1 MSDVWTYRAV
11 DREGPGEADLTGF
24 KVVSSDGH
32 DVGRVVETVRERGTG
47 WVRVDTGRWIAGRK
61 RLVPAGAIGAIDLEH
76 RTVRLIMTKDEIK
89 RAPDDQEHRDETYL
103 GQVAGYF
110 GPLLGGF

>member
-1 MSDVWTYRAV
+1 MSDMWAYRTI
-11 DREGPGEADLTGF
+11 DRDRPGEADLTGI

-32 DVGRVVETVRERGTG
+32 QAGRVVETVRERGSG
-47 WVRVDTGRWIAGRK
+47 WIVIDTGRWIVGRK

-76 RTVRLIMTKDEIK
+76 RTVQLIMTKDEIK
-89 RAPDDQEHRDETYL
+89 RATDDEDRRDETYV

-110 GPLLGGF
+110 GPMLGGF